1 MIKEFRVL
9 IVLVI
14 ALIPVIISLF
24 LVQDDLIAIPI
35 SGTVMI
41 TALIAMFFIRKKDN
55 KKQK

>member
-9 IVLVI
+9 IVLII

-24 LVQDDLIAIPI
+24 LVEDNMIAIPI

-41 TALIAMFFIRKKDN
+41 TALIVMFFIRKKEN

>member
-14 ALIPVIISLF
+14 ALIPVIISIF
-24 LVQDDLIAIPI
+24 LVQDDMIAIPI

-41 TALIAMFFIRKKDN
+41 TVLIAMFFIRKKN
-55 KKQK
+55 NNKQK

>member
-24 LVQDDLIAIPI
+24 LVQDDMIAIPI